1 MRANEH
7 VVFLFN
13 GDIKTVAKAQNC
25 PNVNSR
31 FKMANKLT
39 KILTDAF
46 VEGDIRWISDYVKIE
61 FDKDFLPEW
70 N

>member
-1 MRANEH
+1 
-7 VVFLFN
+7 
-13 GDIKTVAKAQNC
+13 
-25 PNVNSR
+25 
-31 FKMANKLT
+31 MANKLT

-46 VEGDIRWISDYVKIE
+46 VEGDIRWINDYADIE